1 MGRDMGL
8 LMPSCDG
15 LQSRMALTGMV
26 CALGVEC
33 YIASEGLES

>member
-8 LMPSCDG
+8 LMPSCEG

-26 CALGVEC
+26 CALGCVLWSRVQHC
-33 YIASEGLES
+33 K